1 MARPLARWLF
11 GMLGSFVLVSSLPRL
26 LKLTAR
32 KAGPRLVREFFWAV
46 LAGLA
51 FEWITRWISR
61 DDTSRT

>member
-1 MARPLARWLF
+1 
-11 GMLGSFVLVSSLPRL
+11 MLGSFVLVSSLPRL